1 MADRFPL
8 ILNTSANQIQEI
20 ASGDQLDLSGNNI
33 ANAGVITAT
42 TFSGSIAGA
51 SNGILGIITA
61 AAADIDDFVEVGSNI
76 QLGNAG
82 VVTATT
88 FKGNGDFVELDV
100 DGHTNL
106 DNVNIAGVT
115 TFAQAINVTGAI
127 TGTSLVCNA
136 SAPTIFLNDTDAN
149 SDFSIQVNSGLLKF
163 MDTTNSYAIRLSINS
178 SGNVSIAKDLDV
190 DGHTNLD
197 NVSIAGITT
206 ISGTAPN
213 LLFTETDANPDWG
226 ILCSGGQMKFQ
237 DMTNTANILTLDD
250 DKIQAVKNL
259 DALAGIDVTGNL
271 IASGN
276 LTANNGTITVSG
288 TAPKITFTETNDN
301 PDYKLEANGGNIAF
315 VDTTNSATRLS
326 ISSSGINVTGN
337 GVFSG
342 NVSVGGTL
350 TYEDVTNIDSVGIVT
365 ARAGLKV
372 LAGGANV
379 VGVVTATGGVF
390 VPDNNQIQLGN
401 AAGSAD
407 LKIYHDTSDSII
419 HQDGTGDLRIRSDNS
434 IEFNTNGTQNAIW
447 CDSGAAVKLYYNNG
461 LKFKTTD
468 TGIDVTGQ
476 VVADSASFTDDG
488 SSSPTVKI
496 FTDDANPYALN
507 IGNSSYNA
515 SSPFGLNFF
524 NNNSGEGYFR
534 HIGNGAYKD
543 YHFSLHDNSNNKL
556 CIKFEGDDQSVELY
570 GRGTKD
576 LETTGTGV
584 VVTGVCTATSFSGDG
599 SGLSNVGISTEQVT
613 PSSNVATLNLAKD
626 DHKIVAS
633 GTYTIDVSGGTEA
646 ESHTLRIENSG
657 TANVGFSTY
666 FKFPSGGTPS
676 LPTASGAISLI
687 SFSVH
692 KVGSVG
698 IATVLL
704 SGASVNYI

>member
-1 MADRFPL
+1 MCIRD
-8 ILNTSANQIQEI
+8 S
-20 ASGDQLDLSGNNI
+20 
-33 ANAGVITAT
+33 
-42 TFSGSIAGA
+42 
-51 SNGILGIITA
+51 
-61 AAADIDDFVEVGSNI
+61 I

-106 DNVNIAGVT
+106 DNVSIAGVVTAT
-115 TFAQAINVTGAI
+115 TFSGSGASLTGITNANISNSAAIDLSKLATGSLPSAI
-127 TGTSLVCNA
+127 TVASANLVDGTIVNADINA
-136 SAPTIFLNDTDAN
+136 SAA
-149 SDFSIQVNSGLLKF
+149 
-163 MDTTNSYAIRLSINS
+163 
-178 SGNVSIAKDLDV
+178 
-190 DGHTNLD
+190 
-197 NVSIAGITT
+197 IAGTK
-206 ISGTAPN
+206 ISPN
-213 LLFTETDANPDWG
+213 FGA
-226 ILCSGGQMKFQ
+226 Q
-237 DMTNTANILTLDD
+237 NILTTGQLQISGALPTILLNDENNEND
-250 DKIQAVKNL
+250 FELRNQNGSFIIRDIDNPQTRYTIASSGMIHTFHGAASFSSNL
-259 DALAGIDVTGNL
+259 DVGAGIDVTGNV

-276 LTANNGTITVSG
+276 VSG
-288 TAPKITFTETNDN
+288 V
-301 PDYKLEANGGNIAF
+301 NGI
-315 VDTTNSATRLS
+315 
-326 ISSSGINVTGN
+326 
-337 GVFSG
+337 FSG

>member
-106 DNVNIAGVT
+106 DNVSIAGAVTAT
-115 TFAQAINVTGAI
+115 TFSGSGASLTGITNANISNSAAIDLSKLATGSLPSAI
-127 TGTSLVCNA
+127 TVASANLVDGTIVNADINA
-136 SAPTIFLNDTDAN
+136 SAA
-149 SDFSIQVNSGLLKF
+149 
-163 MDTTNSYAIRLSINS
+163 
-178 SGNVSIAKDLDV
+178 
-190 DGHTNLD
+190 
-197 NVSIAGITT
+197 IAGTK
-206 ISGTAPN
+206 ISPN
-213 LLFTETDANPDWG
+213 FGA
-226 ILCSGGQMKFQ
+226 Q
-237 DMTNTANILTLDD
+237 NILTTGQLQISGALPTILLNDENNEND
-250 DKIQAVKNL
+250 FELRNQNGSFIIRDIDNPQTRYTIASSGMIHTFHGAASFSSNL
-259 DALAGIDVTGNL
+259 DVGAGIDVTGNV

-276 LTANNGTITVSG
+276 VSG
-288 TAPKITFTETNDN
+288 V
-301 PDYKLEANGGNIAF
+301 NGI
-315 VDTTNSATRLS
+315 
-326 ISSSGINVTGN
+326 
-337 GVFSG
+337 FSG

>member
-1 MADRFPL
+1 MTRAREL
-8 ILNTSANQIQEI
+8 ARL
-20 ASGDQLDLSGNNI
+20 GNEN
-33 ANAGVITAT
+33 VFTAEDYN
-42 TFSGSIAGA
+42 SP
-51 SNGILGIITA
+51 
-61 AAADIDDFVEVGSNI
+61 VEVGINSTNPSSTLDVRGDLKVGTEV
-76 QLGNAG
+76 QLGTAG
-82 VVTATT
+82 IVTA
-88 FKGNGDFVELDV
+88 V
-100 DGHTNL
+100 
-106 DNVNIAGVT
+106 
-115 TFAQAINVTGAI
+115 Q
-127 TGTSLVCNA
+127 
-136 SAPTIFLNDTDAN
+136 
-149 SDFSIQVNSGLLKF
+149 
-163 MDTTNSYAIRLSINS
+163 
-178 SGNVSIAKDLDV
+178 
-190 DGHTNLD
+190 
-197 NVSIAGITT
+197 
-206 ISGTAPN
+206 
-213 LLFTETDANPDWG
+213 
-226 ILCSGGQMKFQ
+226 
-237 DMTNTANILTLDD
+237 
-250 DKIQAVKNL
+250 
-259 DALAGIDVTGNL
+259 
-271 IASGN
+271 
-276 LTANNGTITVSG
+276 
-288 TAPKITFTETNDN
+288 
-301 PDYKLEANGGNIAF
+301 
-315 VDTTNSATRLS
+315 
-326 ISSSGINVTGN
+326 
-337 GVFSG
+337 FSG
-342 NVSVGGTL
+342 NITGVAATFTGDVSIGGTL

-704 SGASVNYI
+704 SGASVNYS

>member
-61 AAADIDDFVEVGSNI
+61 AAADIDDFIEVGSNI

-106 DNVNIAGVT
+106 DNVSIAGVVTATVAGGNNQLKIET
-115 TFAQAINVTGAI
+115 TSSGDPSIYFAASGSGGHNIEYIRSSNTLNFKQAGGSVRMSIAADGTVDVARNLNANLGLDVTGN
-127 TGTSLVCNA
+127 TTV
-136 SAPTIFLNDTDAN
+136 
-149 SDFSIQVNSGLLKF
+149 SG
-163 MDTTNSYAIRLSINS
+163 DI
-178 SGNVSIAKDLDV
+178 DV

-197 NVSIAGITT
+197 NVSIVGLATVSRT
-206 ISGTAPN
+206 SGDGADPIFKVLHSN
-213 LLFTETDANPDWG
+213 LSQG
-226 ILCSGGQMKFQ
+226 ILFGYNTIAATG
-237 DMTNTANILTLDD
+237 TNTNVDLRLESKGSGLVYVI
-250 DKIQAVKNL
+250 
-259 DALAGIDVTGNL
+259 DALQAQAGL
-271 IASGN
+271 
-276 LTANNGTITVSG
+276 
-288 TAPKITFTETNDN
+288 
-301 PDYKLEANGGNIAF
+301 
-315 VDTTNSATRLS
+315 
-326 ISSSGINVTGN
+326 NVTGN
-337 GVFSG
+337 ATVSG
-342 NVSVGGTL
+342 NLSVGGVL
-350 TYEDVTNIDSVGIVT
+350 TYEDVTNVDSVGIVT
-365 ARAGLKV
+365 ARTGLKV

-419 HQDGTGDLRIRSDNS
+419 HQDGTGDLRIRSDNN

-461 LKFKTTD
+461 LKLATTD

-534 HIGNGAYKD
+534 HIGNGSYKD

-584 VVTGVCTATSFSGDG
+584 VVSGVCTATSFSGDG

-704 SGASVNYI
+704 SGASVNYS